1 MRKLPLSSRCQEEE
15 EAWVGGEA
23 RRAWVGTL
31 ATLGGEDLSHV
42 VGQATALLA
51 ATGLVPTA
59 PPTPRPTLSHHR
71 WNLRWP

>member
-42 VGQATALLA
+42 VARQPPFWQLRGWCPQ
-51 ATGLVPTA
+51 
-59 PPTPRPTLSHHR
+59 PPTRLAPLCPTTGGT
-71 WNLRWP
+71 